1 MGDNLDDDEN
11 YYNAPDPKDQ
21 KVRQPLQEEEDN
33 YYGATAG
40 GPISGSGG
48 AVKPPNSNQQDPSE
62 EDNYYGASDSSPT
75 KGGGTK
81 LSSIKANLF
90 GSKPAPQTDTGKGSG
105 QAPTSGASGG
115 HPTEEEDENFYNM
128 PNMDDEVTNTAVF
141 YVKRKG
147 LFQTTLLPH
156 VPGNAL

>member
-11 YYNAPDPKDQ
+11 YYNAPDPSDQ
-21 KVRQPLQEEEDN
+21 GVSQPLREEEDN
-33 YYGATAG
+33 YYGATVS

-48 AVKPPNSNQQDPSE
+48 AVKPPNSVQGDPSE
-62 EDNYYGASDSSPT
+62 EDNYYGATDSGPT
-75 KGGGTK
+75 GGGGGK

-90 GSKPAPQTDTGKGSG
+90 GSKPASQTDAGKGSG
-105 QAPTSGASGG
+105 LATTSGASGG

-141 YVKRKG
+141 
-147 LFQTTLLPH
+147 
-156 VPGNAL
+156 